1 MVALGAFMTCIAI
14 GAMFSLAVFLRPII
28 ESTGWSNTA
37 VSTAMTLNF
46 LAMGAAGFGWGALSD
61 RIGPRPVVLAGAVL
75 LGLGLF
81 LASRAQSALEFQVAF
96 GLLVGTAVGS
106 FFAPMIAAVMGW
118 ITEHRGLAV
127 SLVSVGVG
135 VAPMTMS
142 PFAAWLITQMDWRSA
157 QLIIAALVFVT
168 LVPAALFVRRPP
180 AAAAAAEQG
189 AAAGPQMSLRDAF
202 FSAPFMVLAL
212 TFFACCAAHAGPI
225 FHTVTY
231 AMTCGLAPLAAVT
244 VYSVEG
250 LAGLGGRLALG
261 VLADRLGVKR
271 VLIAGLLIQA
281 VAAGMFIFASRL
293 GEFYAVA
300 AVFGFAYGGVMPL
313 YAVLARE
320 YFGQR
325 ILGAVF
331 GAAAMVSS
339 LGMALG
345 PAIGGWIYDSFGR
358 YTWMYLF
365 SAAIGLAAAAI
376 AFAFPPLPKA
386 ASAFA
391 PAPAYK
397 GNCHGLCRWI
407 LIAGAE
413 EKPGGVPK
421 NGDPRGQ
428 GMARARRARLQGVHR
443 RRREE
448 GQVDLVPAGGEV

>member
-1 MVALGAFMTCIAI
+1 MMSKDGIMEEPRYGWVMVALGAFMTCIAI
-14 GAMFSLAVFLRPII
+14 GAMFSLAVFLQPITQA
-28 ESTGWSNTA
+28 TGWSHTA
-37 VSTAMTLNF
+37 VSSAMTLNF

-61 RIGPRPVVLAGAVL
+61 RIGPRYVVLAGAVL
-75 LGLGLF
+75 LGLGLL
-81 LASRAQSALEFQVAF
+81 LASYAQSALQFQLAF
-96 GLLVGTAVGS
+96 GLLVGIAVGS
-106 FFAPMIAAVMGW
+106 FFSLMIAAVMGW

-157 QLIIAALVFVT
+157 QVVLAVLVWAT

-180 AAAAAAEQG
+180 QAEMTGGSGEDATQERS
-189 AAAGPQMSLRDAF
+189 MTLRDAF
-202 FSAPFMVLAL
+202 VSPPFIVLAL

-244 VYSVEG
+244 IYSVEG

-271 VLIAGLLIQA
+271 VLIAGLVIQA
-281 VAAGMFIFASRL
+281 LAAAGFIFASRL

-300 AVFGFAYGGVMPL
+300 ATFGFAYGGVMPL

-345 PAIGGWIYDSFGR
+345 PALGGWIFDTFGQ
-358 YTWMYLF
+358 YTWMYIG
-365 SAAIGLAAAAI
+365 SAAIGLGAVAI
-376 AFAFPPLPKA
+376 ALAFPPFPTRTIPLKLKEA
-386 ASAFA
+386 A
-391 PAPAYK
+391 
-397 GNCHGLCRWI
+397 I
-407 LIAGAE
+407 
-413 EKPGGVPK
+413 
-421 NGDPRGQ
+421 
-428 GMARARRARLQGVHR
+428 
-443 RRREE
+443 
-448 GQVDLVPAGGEV
+448 

>member
-1 MVALGAFMTCIAI
+1 MKEPRYGWVMVALGAFMTCIAI
-14 GAMFSLAVFLRPII
+14 GAMFSLAVFLQPITQA
-28 ESTGWSNTA
+28 TGWSHTA
-37 VSTAMTLNF
+37 VSSAMTLNF

-61 RIGPRPVVLAGAVL
+61 RIGPRSAVLAGAVL

-81 LASRAQSALEFQVAF
+81 LASRAESALQFQLAF
-96 GLLVGTAVGS
+96 GLLVGIAVGS
-106 FFAPMIAAVMGW
+106 FFSPMIAAVMGW

-142 PFAAWLITQMDWRSA
+142 PFAAWLITQMDCRGA
-157 QLIIAALVFVT
+157 QVVLAVLVWAT
-168 LVPAALFVRRPP
+168 LVPAALFVRPPP
-180 AAAAAAEQG
+180 APPAGAEQ
-189 AAAGPQMSLRDAF
+189 AAAGGPQTSLRDAF
-202 FSAPFMVLAL
+202 FSAPFAVLAL

-244 VYSVEG
+244 IYSVEG

-281 VAAGMFIFASRL
+281 VGAFAFIFASRL

-300 AVFGFAYGGVMPL
+300 ATFGFAYGGVMPL

-345 PAIGGWIYDSFGR
+345 PALGGWIFDTFGR
-358 YTWMYLF
+358 YTWMYIG
-365 SAAIGLAAAAI
+365 SAAIGLGAVAI
-376 AFAFPPLPKA
+376 ALAFPP
-386 ASAFA
+386 
-391 PAPAYK
+391 
-397 GNCHGLCRWI
+397 
-407 LIAGAE
+407 
-413 EKPGGVPK
+413 VPTK
-421 NGDPRGQ
+421 S
-428 GMARARRARLQGVHR
+428 
-443 RRREE
+443 
-448 GQVDLVPAGGEV
+448 VPLKLKEVAT

>member
-1 MVALGAFMTCIAI
+1 MKELRYGWVMVALGAFMTCIAI
-14 GAMFSLAVFLRPII
+14 GAMFSLAVFLRPIS
-28 ESTGWSNTA
+28 ESTGWSSTA
-37 VSTAMTLNF
+37 VSSAMTLNF

-61 RIGPRPVVLAGAVL
+61 RIGPRFVVLAGALL

-81 LASRAQSALEFQVAF
+81 LASKAQSALQFQLAF
-96 GLLVGTAVGS
+96 GLLVGVAVGS
-106 FFAPMIAAVMGW
+106 FFTPMIAAVMGW

-142 PFAAWLITQMDWRSA
+142 PFAAWLITQMDWRGA
-157 QLIIAALVFVT
+157 QVVLAVLVWAT

-180 AAAAAAEQG
+180 AAPAPSQSMGTAE
-189 AAAGPQMSLRDAF
+189 GPEMSVGQALR
-202 FSAPFMVLAL
+202 SAPFIILAL

-225 FHTVTY
+225 FHTVSY

-250 LAGLGGRLALG
+250 LAGLGGRLGLG
-261 VLADRLGVKR
+261 VAADRLGVKR
-271 VLIAGLLIQA
+271 VLIAGLVIQA
-281 VAAGMFIFASRL
+281 GAAGAFIFASRL

-345 PAIGGWIYDSFGR
+345 PALGGWIFDTFGQ
-358 YTWMYLF
+358 YTWMYLG
-365 SAAIGLAAAAI
+365 SAAIGLGAVAI
-376 AFAFPPLPKA
+376 AFAFPPFPKA
-386 ASAFA
+386 TRAAS
-391 PAPAYK
+391 PAVA
-397 GNCHGLCRWI
+397 
-407 LIAGAE
+407 
-413 EKPGGVPK
+413 
-421 NGDPRGQ
+421 
-428 GMARARRARLQGVHR
+428 
-443 RRREE
+443 
-448 GQVDLVPAGGEV
+448 

>member
-1 MVALGAFMTCIAI
+1 MSERRYGWVMVALGAFMTCIAI
-14 GAMFSLAVFLRPII
+14 GAMFSLAVFLRPI
-28 ESTGWSNTA
+28 SAATGWSITA
-37 VSTAMTLNF
+37 VSSAMTLNF

-61 RIGPRPVVLAGAVL
+61 RIGPRLVVLAGALL

-81 LASRAQSALEFQVAF
+81 LASRAQTPLQFQLSF
-96 GLLVGTAVGS
+96 GLLVGIAVGS
-106 FFAPMIAAVMGW
+106 FFSPMIAAVMGW
-118 ITEHRGLAV
+118 ITEQRGLAV

-142 PFAAWLITQMDWRSA
+142 PFAAWLITQMDWRGA
-157 QLIIAALVFVT
+157 QAVIAVLVWAT

-180 AAAAAAEQG
+180 LAPAAQPGAAEG
-189 AAAGPQMSLRDAF
+189 ASPSLRGAF
-202 FSAPFMVLAL
+202 FSLPFLVLAV
-212 TFFACCAAHAGPI
+212 TFFACCATHAGPI

-244 VYSVEG
+244 IYSVEG

-281 VAAGMFIFASRL
+281 LAAAAFVLASRL

-300 AVFGFAYGGVMPL
+300 ATFGFAYGGVMPL

-345 PAIGGWIYDSFGR
+345 PALGGWIFDTFGR
-358 YTWMYLF
+358 YTWMYLG
-365 SAAIGLAAAAI
+365 SAAIGLGAVAL
-376 AFAFPPLPKA
+376 AFAFPPFPKA
-386 ASAFA
+386 V
-391 PAPAYK
+391 
-397 GNCHGLCRWI
+397 R
-407 LIAGAE
+407 IAA
-413 EKPGGVPK
+413 
-421 NGDPRGQ
+421 
-428 GMARARRARLQGVHR
+428 A
-443 RRREE
+443 
-448 GQVDLVPAGGEV
+448 

>member
-1 MVALGAFMTCIAI
+1 MKEPRYGWVMVALGAFMTCIAI
-14 GAMFSLAVFLRPII
+14 GAMFSLAVFLQPITVA
-28 ESTGWSNTA
+28 TGWSHTE
-37 VSTAMTLNF
+37 VSSAMTLNF

-81 LASRAQSALEFQVAF
+81 LASRAQSPLEFQLAF
-96 GLLVGTAVGS
+96 GLLVGVAVGS
-106 FFAPMIAAVMGW
+106 FFSPMIAAVMGW
-118 ITEHRGLAV
+118 ISEHRGLAV

-142 PFAAWLITQMDWRSA
+142 PFAAWLITHMDWRAA
-157 QLIIAALVFVT
+157 QGVIAVVAWATLI
-168 LVPAALFVRRPP
+168 PAALFVRRPP
-180 AAAAAAEQG
+180 AAPQAANEAGAAETS
-189 AAAGPQMSLRDAF
+189 PMNLRDAF
-202 FSAPFMVLAL
+202 VSFPFIVLAL

-244 VYSVEG
+244 IYSVEG

-271 VLIAGLLIQA
+271 VLIAGLVIQA
-281 VAAGMFIFASRL
+281 VAAFLFIFASRL

-300 AVFGFAYGGVMPL
+300 ATFGFAYGGVMPL

-345 PAIGGWIYDSFGR
+345 PAIGGWIFDTYGR
-358 YTWMYLF
+358 YTWMYIG
-365 SAAIGLAAAAI
+365 SAAIGLGAVAI
-376 AFAFPPLPKA
+376 ALAFPP
-386 ASAFA
+386 FA
-391 PAPAYK
+391 RQLKVMPA
-397 GNCHGLCRWI
+397 
-407 LIAGAE
+407 
-413 EKPGGVPK
+413 
-421 NGDPRGQ
+421 
-428 GMARARRARLQGVHR
+428 
-443 RRREE
+443 
-448 GQVDLVPAGGEV
+448 

>member
-1 MVALGAFMTCIAI
+1 MSERRYGWVMVALGAFMTCIAI
-14 GAMFSLAVFLRPII
+14 GAMFSLAVFLRPIT

-37 VSTAMTLNF
+37 VSSAMTLNF

-81 LASRAQSALEFQVAF
+81 LASRAQSALEFQLAF
-96 GLLVGTAVGS
+96 GLLVGIAVGS
-106 FFAPMIAAVMGW
+106 FFSPMIAAVMGW

-157 QLIIAALVFVT
+157 QLVLAVLVWAT

-180 AAAAAAEQG
+180 AAAAHEDGVQKN
-189 AAAGPQMSLRDAF
+189 PINLRDAF
-202 FSAPFMVLAL
+202 LSAPFIVLAL

-261 VLADRLGVKR
+261 VAADRLGVKR
-271 VLIAGLLIQA
+271 VLIAGLVIQA
-281 VAAGMFIFASRL
+281 LAAFAFIFASRL

-300 AVFGFAYGGVMPL
+300 ATFGFAYGGVMPL

-345 PAIGGWIYDSFGR
+345 PALGGWIFDTFGR
-358 YTWMYLF
+358 YTWLYVG
-365 SAAIGLAAAAI
+365 SAVIGLGAVAI
-376 AFAFPPLPKA
+376 ALAFPPFPKA
-386 ASAFA
+386 ARALA
-391 PAPAYK
+391 PAAT
-397 GNCHGLCRWI
+397 
-407 LIAGAE
+407 
-413 EKPGGVPK
+413 
-421 NGDPRGQ
+421 
-428 GMARARRARLQGVHR
+428 
-443 RRREE
+443 
-448 GQVDLVPAGGEV
+448 

>member
-1 MVALGAFMTCIAI
+1 MKDPRNSRYGWVMVALGAFMTCIAI
-14 GAMFSLAVFLRPII
+14 GAMFSLAVFLQPIT
-28 ESTGWSNTA
+28 EATGWSHTA
-37 VSTAMTLNF
+37 VSSAMTIGF

-81 LASRAQSALEFQVAF
+81 LASRAQSVLQFQLAF
-96 GLLVGTAVGS
+96 GLLVGIAVGS
-106 FFAPMIAAVMGW
+106 FFTPMIAAVMGW

-157 QLIIAALVFVT
+157 QVVLAVLVWAA

-180 AAAAAAEQG
+180 AAQAAVEQG
-189 AAAGPQMSLRDAF
+189 AAEGPPMSLRDAF
-202 FSAPFMVLAL
+202 VSLPFIVLAL

-244 VYSVEG
+244 IYSVEG

-281 VAAGMFIFASRL
+281 VAAGTFIFVSRL

-300 AVFGFAYGGVMPL
+300 ATFGFAYGGVMPL
-313 YAVLARE
+313 YAILARD
-320 YFGQR
+320 YFGAH
-325 ILGAVF
+325 IMGTVF
-331 GAAAMVSS
+331 GAISALAS
-339 LGMALG
+339 LGMAFG
-345 PAIGGWIYDSFGR
+345 PWAGGWVFDTYASYSWLYVGSF
-358 YTWMYLF
+358 
-365 SAAIGLAAAAI
+365 AVGLAAVAVALTFKPVAA
-376 AFAFPPLPKA
+376 AVKLRA
-386 ASAFA
+386 AT
-391 PAPAYK
+391 
-397 GNCHGLCRWI
+397 
-407 LIAGAE
+407 
-413 EKPGGVPK
+413 
-421 NGDPRGQ
+421 
-428 GMARARRARLQGVHR
+428 
-443 RRREE
+443 
-448 GQVDLVPAGGEV
+448 

>member
-1 MVALGAFMTCIAI
+1 MKELRYGWVMVALGAFITCIAI
-14 GAMFSLAVFLRPII
+14 GAMFSLAVFLRPIT
-28 ESTGWSNTA
+28 EATGWSSTA
-37 VSTAMTLNF
+37 VSGAMTLNF

-61 RIGPRPVVLAGAVL
+61 RIGPRSVVLAGAVL

-81 LASRAQSALEFQVAF
+81 LASKAQTALQFQLAF
-96 GLLVGTAVGS
+96 GLLVGIAVGS
-106 FFAPMIAAVMGW
+106 FFTPMIAAVMGW

-157 QLIIAALVFVT
+157 QVVLAVLVWAT

-180 AAAAAAEQG
+180 ASEPAAQSINNSLEES
-189 AAAGPQMSLRDAF
+189 MSVGQALR
-202 FSAPFMVLAL
+202 SAPFIVLAL

-225 FHTVTY
+225 FHTVSY

-261 VLADRLGVKR
+261 VAADRLGVKR

-281 VAAGMFIFASRL
+281 FAAGAFVYASRL

-300 AVFGFAYGGVMPL
+300 AIFGFAYGGVMPL

-345 PAIGGWIYDSFGR
+345 PALGGWIFDTFGR
-358 YTWMYLF
+358 YTWMYLG
-365 SAAIGLAAAAI
+365 SAAIGLGAVAI
-376 AFAFPPLPKA
+376 ALAFPPFPGKS
-386 ASAFA
+386 AS
-391 PAPAYK
+391 
-397 GNCHGLCRWI
+397 L
-407 LIAGAE
+407 
-413 EKPGGVPK
+413 
-421 NGDPRGQ
+421 
-428 GMARARRARLQGVHR
+428 RLK
-443 RRREE
+443 E
-448 GQVDLVPAGGEV
+448 AST

>member
-1 MVALGAFMTCIAI
+1 
-14 GAMFSLAVFLRPII
+14 
-28 ESTGWSNTA
+28 
-37 VSTAMTLNF
+37 
-46 LAMGAAGFGWGALSD
+46 
-61 RIGPRPVVLAGAVL
+61 VVLAGAVL

-81 LASRAQSALEFQVAF
+81 LASRAQSALQFQLAF
-96 GLLVGTAVGS
+96 GLLVGIALGS
-106 FFAPMIAAVMGW
+106 FFTPMIAAVMGW

-142 PFAAWLITQMDWRSA
+142 PFAAWLVTQMDWRAA
-157 QLIIAALVFVT
+157 QLVLAVLVWAT

-180 AAAAAAEQG
+180 AIQLPSESNRTSVKAA
-189 AAAGPQMSLRDAF
+189 MSVGQALR
-202 FSAPFMVLAL
+202 SAPFIVLAL

-231 AMTCGLAPLAAVT
+231 AMTCGLTPLAAVT

-261 VLADRLGVKR
+261 VAADRLGVKR

-281 VAAGMFIFASRL
+281 FAAGTFVVASRL
-293 GEFYAVA
+293 GEFYAIA
-300 AVFGFAYGGVMPL
+300 AIFGFAYGGVMPL

-345 PAIGGWIYDSFGR
+345 PALGGWIFDTFGR
-358 YTWMYLF
+358 YTWMYLG
-365 SAAIGLAAAAI
+365 SAAIGLGAVAI
-376 AFAFPPLPKA
+376 ALAFPPFPK
-386 ASAFA
+386 S
-391 PAPAYK
+391 
-397 GNCHGLCRWI
+397 
-407 LIAGAE
+407 
-413 EKPGGVPK
+413 VPLK
-421 NGDPRGQ
+421 LKE
-428 GMARARRARLQGVHR
+428 AT
-443 RRREE
+443 
-448 GQVDLVPAGGEV
+448 

>member
-1 MVALGAFMTCIAI
+1 MSERRYGWVMVALGAFMTCIAV
-14 GAMFSLAVFLRPII
+14 GAMFSLAVFLRPIT
-28 ESTGWSNTA
+28 EATGWSHTA
-37 VSTAMTLNF
+37 VSSAMTLNF

-61 RIGPRPVVLAGAVL
+61 RIGPRYVVLAGAVL

-81 LASRAQSALEFQVAF
+81 LASRAQSVLQFQIAF

-142 PFAAWLITQMDWRSA
+142 PFAAWLITQMDWRGA
-157 QLIIAALVFVT
+157 LLILAALVFAT

-180 AAAAAAEQG
+180 AATAEAGTAAAE
-189 AAAGPQMSLRDAF
+189 GPQMSLRDAF
-202 FSAPFMVLAL
+202 FSAPFIVLAL

-281 VAAGMFIFASRL
+281 LAAGAFIFASRL

-300 AVFGFAYGGVMPL
+300 AIFGFAYGGVMPL

-325 ILGAVF
+325 ILGGVF

-345 PAIGGWIYDSFGR
+345 PALGGWIFDTFGR
-358 YTWMYLF
+358 YTWLYVG
-365 SAAIGLAAAAI
+365 SAVIGLGAVAI
-376 AFAFPPLPKA
+376 ALAFPP
-386 ASAFA
+386 F
-391 PAPAYK
+391 
-397 GNCHGLCRWI
+397 
-407 LIAGAE
+407 
-413 EKPGGVPK
+413 
-421 NGDPRGQ
+421 PRA
-428 GMARARRARLQGVHR
+428 ARALSPSA
-443 RRREE
+443 
-448 GQVDLVPAGGEV
+448 A

>member
-1 MVALGAFMTCIAI
+1 MSERRYGWVMVALGAFMTCIAV
-14 GAMFSLAVFLRPII
+14 GAMFSLAVFLRPIT
-28 ESTGWSNTA
+28 EATGWSHTA
-37 VSTAMTLNF
+37 VSSAMTLNF

-61 RIGPRPVVLAGAVL
+61 RIGPRYVVLAGAVL

-81 LASRAQSALEFQVAF
+81 LASRAQSVLEFQLAF

-118 ITEHRGLAV
+118 IREHRGLAV

-142 PFAAWLITQMDWRSA
+142 PFAAWLITQMDWRGA
-157 QLIIAALVFVT
+157 LLVLAALVFAT

-180 AAAAAAEQG
+180 AATAEAGTAAAD
-189 AAAGPQMSLRDAF
+189 GPQMSLRDAF
-202 FSAPFMVLAL
+202 FSAPFIVLAL

-281 VAAGMFIFASRL
+281 VAAGAFIFASRL

-325 ILGAVF
+325 ILGGVF

-345 PAIGGWIYDSFGR
+345 PALGGWIFDTFGR
-358 YTWMYLF
+358 YTWMYLG
-365 SAAIGLAAAAI
+365 SAAIGLGAVAI
-376 AFAFPPLPKA
+376 ALAFPPFPARSVSLNLKEA
-386 ASAFA
+386 AT
-391 PAPAYK
+391 
-397 GNCHGLCRWI
+397 
-407 LIAGAE
+407 
-413 EKPGGVPK
+413 
-421 NGDPRGQ
+421 
-428 GMARARRARLQGVHR
+428 
-443 RRREE
+443 
-448 GQVDLVPAGGEV
+448 

>member
-1 MVALGAFMTCIAI
+1 MNPRYGWVMVGLGAFITCIAI
-14 GAMFSLAVFLRPII
+14 GAMFSLAVFLQPITAT
-28 ESTGWSNTA
+28 TGWSHAA
-37 VSTAMTLNF
+37 VSSAMTINF

-61 RIGPRPVVLAGAVL
+61 RIGPRSVVLAGAVL

-81 LASRAQSALEFQVAF
+81 LASRAQTPLQFQLAF
-96 GLLVGTAVGS
+96 GLLVGIAVGS
-106 FFAPMIAAVMGW
+106 FFSPMIAAVMGW
-118 ITEHRGLAV
+118 ISEHRGLAV

-142 PFAAWLITQMDWRSA
+142 PFAAWLVTQMDWRAA
-157 QLIIAALVFVT
+157 QVVLAVLVWAT

-180 AAAAAAEQG
+180 AAQASEPG
-189 AAAGPQMSLRDAF
+189 AAGEAPMRLRDAF
-202 FSAPFMVLAL
+202 VSLPFAVLAL

-225 FHTVTY
+225 FHTITY

-244 VYSVEG
+244 IYSVEG
-250 LAGLGGRLALG
+250 FAGLGGRLALG

-281 VAAGMFIFASRL
+281 VAAGLFAFASRL

-300 AVFGFAYGGVMPL
+300 AAFGFAYGGVMPL

-345 PAIGGWIYDSFGR
+345 PALGGWIFDTFGR
-358 YTWMYLF
+358 YTWMYLG
-365 SAAIGLAAAAI
+365 SAAIGLGAVAI
-376 AFAFPPLPKA
+376 ALAFPPFPRA
-386 ASAFA
+386 ARALA
-391 PAPAYK
+391 PAT
-397 GNCHGLCRWI
+397 
-407 LIAGAE
+407 
-413 EKPGGVPK
+413 
-421 NGDPRGQ
+421 
-428 GMARARRARLQGVHR
+428 
-443 RRREE
+443 
-448 GQVDLVPAGGEV
+448 

>member
-1 MVALGAFMTCIAI
+1 MKEPRYGWVMVALGAFMTCIAV
-14 GAMFSLAVFLRPII
+14 GAMFSLAVFLRPIT
-28 ESTGWSNTA
+28 EATGWSHTA
-37 VSTAMTLNF
+37 VSGAMTLNF

-61 RIGPRPVVLAGAVL
+61 RIGPRSVVLAGAVL

-81 LASRAQSALEFQVAF
+81 LASRAQTVLQFQLAF
-96 GLLVGTAVGS
+96 GLLVGVAVGS
-106 FFAPMIAAVMGW
+106 FFSPMIAAVMGW

-142 PFAAWLITQMDWRSA
+142 PFAAWLITQMDWRAA
-157 QLIIAALVFVT
+157 QSVLAVVVWIT
-168 LVPAALFVRRPP
+168 LVPAALCARRPP
-180 AAAAAAEQG
+180 QAAVSGGTTAG
-189 AAAGPQMSLRDAF
+189 ALPEKSMTLRDAF
-202 FSAPFMVLAL
+202 VSFPFIVLAL

-244 VYSVEG
+244 IYSVEG

-281 VAAGMFIFASRL
+281 VAAFAFIYASRL

-300 AVFGFAYGGVMPL
+300 ATFGFAYGGVMPL

-345 PAIGGWIYDSFGR
+345 PALGGWIFDTFGR
-358 YTWMYLF
+358 YTWMYVG
-365 SAAIGLAAAAI
+365 SAAIGLGAVAI
-376 AFAFPPLPKA
+376 ALAFPP
-386 ASAFA
+386 F
-391 PAPAYK
+391 
-397 GNCHGLCRWI
+397 
-407 LIAGAE
+407 
-413 EKPGGVPK
+413 
-421 NGDPRGQ
+421 PRA
-428 GMARARRARLQGVHR
+428 ARAAL
-443 RRREE
+443 
-448 GQVDLVPAGGEV
+448 PAAA

>member
-1 MVALGAFMTCIAI
+1 MKEPRFGWVMVALGAFMTCIGI
-14 GAMFSLAVFLRPII
+14 GAMFSLAVFLQPITQA
-28 ESTGWSNTA
+28 TGWSHTA
-37 VSTAMTLNF
+37 VSSAMTLNF

-61 RIGPRPVVLAGAVL
+61 RIGPRIVVLAGAVL

-81 LASRAQSALEFQVAF
+81 LASLAQTALQFQLAF
-96 GLLVGTAVGS
+96 GLLVGIAVGS
-106 FFAPMIAAVMGW
+106 FFSPMIAAVMGW
-118 ITEHRGLAV
+118 ISEHRGLAV

-142 PFAAWLITQMDWRSA
+142 PFAAWLITQMDWRAA
-157 QLIIAALVFVT
+157 QVVLAVLVWAT

-180 AAAAAAEQG
+180 QSA
-189 AAAGPQMSLRDAF
+189 MSGGSGEVATRESSMTLRDAF
-202 FSAPFMVLAL
+202 VSAPFIVLAL

-231 AMTCGLAPLAAVT
+231 AMACGLAPLAAVT

-250 LAGLGGRLALG
+250 LAGLGGRLVLG
-261 VLADRLGVKR
+261 VAADRLGVKR

-281 VAAGMFIFASRL
+281 FAAAAFIFASRL

-300 AVFGFAYGGVMPL
+300 ATFGFAYGGVMPL

-345 PAIGGWIYDSFGR
+345 PALGGWIFDTFGQ
-358 YTWMYLF
+358 YTWMYIG
-365 SAAIGLAAAAI
+365 SAAIGLGAVAI
-376 AFAFPPLPKA
+376 ALAFPPFPTKSVSLKLKEA
-386 ASAFA
+386 TT
-391 PAPAYK
+391 
-397 GNCHGLCRWI
+397 
-407 LIAGAE
+407 
-413 EKPGGVPK
+413 
-421 NGDPRGQ
+421 
-428 GMARARRARLQGVHR
+428 
-443 RRREE
+443 
-448 GQVDLVPAGGEV
+448 